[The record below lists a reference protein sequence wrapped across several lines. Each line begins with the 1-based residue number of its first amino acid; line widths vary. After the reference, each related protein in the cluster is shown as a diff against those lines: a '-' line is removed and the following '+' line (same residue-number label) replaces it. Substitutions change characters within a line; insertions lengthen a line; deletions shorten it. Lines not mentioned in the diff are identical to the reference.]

1 MVKGIGIKP
10 DARFFVIHNLTS
22 MVRKGTV
29 LLFLKGGQ
37 VSYVVPHP
45 RKKGKHTALR
55 RCFGVVVCVRLADTL
70 PLTESVVED
79 AHRHLNGTARPFTDG
94 RRHKTLFT

>member
-10 DARFFVIHNLTS
+10 DARFFIIHNLTS
-22 MVRKGTV
+22 MVKKGTV
-29 LLFLKGGQ
+29 LLFLRGGQ

-45 RKKGKHTALR
+45 KKGKHTALR
-55 RCFGVVVCVRLADTL
+55 RCFGVVVRVRLTDAL

-79 AHRHLNGTARPFTDG
+79 AHRYLNGTVRPFTDG